1 MRSKVYIIKLIG
13 NLLMYLSGLIFI
25 SCTPPVPENTIRF
38 DFLKNFNKV
47 EKKPSADK
55 VFKYQNWQKA
65 TEGRDA
71 MVIGVFG
78 QASFALHPEQTGDD
92 LYFGMRLRIPDSS
105 RAECIIVVETS
116 AHSDTV
122 FRRSMDAVQNI
133 SDRNWSDEYVNMSK
147 FKNQAITVRF
157 SVQYVG
163 TDAWVEWSSPILIS
177 EKK

>member
-1 MRSKVYIIKLIG
+1 MNFKKEMIKKGRILFLT
-13 NLLMYLSGLIFI
+13 LLVFNFL
-25 SCTPPVPENTIRF
+25 CCNPPVPESTLRF
-38 DFLKNFNKV
+38 DFLQNFDKV
-47 EKKPSADK
+47 VKQPSADK

-133 SDRNWSDEYVNMSK
+133 SDRNWSDEYVSMSK

-177 EKK
+177 EIK